1 MKGQASLAVLMD
13 AVGDNWSFS
22 PCSNKVVL
30 SDVVGRRASL
40 PQSALNVG
48 KAFLDVGKAFIVIVA
63 LAISSGAYAQ
73 SSSDGHLL
81 GAKPSL
87 LWLSDDVNVAVMD
100 GLEYDSFLGSGELW
114 NDQWGVSAKLLENR
128 DDDVFGLPTDSEYF
142 NFDVKRRFGSKDRSN
157 FELGLGWQEFNINEQ
172 LQASGPKVS
181 LSGRYSF
188 TSTIQLYGETAY
200 FPELEEQI
208 SDLSTSGFEVE
219 AGVLYQ
225 PIPSVSLKAGYRKF
239 SISLDDPI
247 VEDLSSSSGFLLGTD
262 LSF

>member
-1 MKGQASLAVLMD
+1 MKSQASLAGSMAAIGYEREALPCLDRAMEHLPVL
-13 AVGDNWSFS
+13 ATRIRRSITTFFSF
-22 PCSNKVVL
+22 VFVILAFAL
-30 SDVVGRRASL
+30 SSSVFA
-40 PQSALNVG
+40 QSA
-48 KAFLDVGKAFIVIVA
+48 
-63 LAISSGAYAQ
+63 
-73 SSSDGHLL
+73 SDGLLL
-81 GAKPSL
+81 GSKPSL
-87 LWLSDDVNVAVMD
+87 LWLSDDVNVAVIE
-100 GLEYDSFLGSGELW
+100 GLEYESFLGSGELW
-114 NDQWGVSAKLLENR
+114 SDNWGVSAKLLENR
-128 DDDVFGLPTDSEYF
+128 DDDVFGLPADSEYF

-157 FELGLGWQEFNINEQ
+157 FELGLGWQEFNISDQ

-225 PIPSVSLKAGYRKF
+225 PLPSVSLKAGYRKF

-247 VEDLSSSSGFLLGTD
+247 IENLGSSSGFLLGTD